1 MIIFTL
7 HHDEHPAQGD
17 PEHRRLIE
25 ESQVGP
31 YLECR
36 RRLKHGVRGNIQR
49 EIVQKIFSILCVLG
63 PLFFL
68 SSFSYC
74 HAKAE
79 HVYAL
84 HL

>member
-7 HHDEHPAQGD
+7 RHEEHPAQSQ

-36 RRLKHGVRGNIQR
+36 RNLEPGLRAHIQKV
-49 EIVQKIFSILCVLG
+49 IVNL
-63 PLFFL
+63 
-68 SSFSYC
+68 
-74 HAKAE
+74 
-79 HVYAL
+79 
-84 HL
+84 